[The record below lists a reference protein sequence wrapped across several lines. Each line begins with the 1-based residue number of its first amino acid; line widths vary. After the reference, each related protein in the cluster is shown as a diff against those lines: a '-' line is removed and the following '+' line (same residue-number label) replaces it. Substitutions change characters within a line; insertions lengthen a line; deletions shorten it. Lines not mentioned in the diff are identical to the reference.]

1 MSSRAVRGGRTVA
14 SASLHF
20 PRRAEIE
27 GTLPAKTDY
36 LDMTTGYE
44 RIWETIE
51 KVGICMLTTRTALG
65 DFRARPVA
73 ARPDR
78 ANECLYFLTDA
89 RSAKEQEIRID
100 SNVGL
105 TLIDESAKAYI
116 SLTARAALFADVPK
130 AKELWTEA
138 DSMWWQG
145 PEDPN
150 LVIIRANLL
159 AGEIWDGPAFKA
171 VEVFEFL
178 KFRLT
183 GQVPNLGQNRK
194 VTVQFGDKATS

>member
-1 MSSRAVRGGRTVA
+1 
-14 SASLHF
+14 
-20 PRRAEIE
+20 
-27 GTLPAKTDY
+27 
-36 LDMTTGYE
+36 MTTGYE
-44 RIWETIE
+44 RIWETID
-51 KVGICMLTTRTALG
+51 KVGICMLVTKTASG

-78 ANECLYFLTDA
+78 TNECLYFLTDA
-89 RSAKEQEIRID
+89 RSAKEHEIHVDPNIGLIVID
-100 SNVGL
+100 A
-105 TLIDESAKAYI
+105 SAKAYV
-116 SLTARAALFADVPK
+116 SLAARATLFADAAK

-138 DSMWWQG
+138 DGMWWEG

-183 GQVPNLGQNRK
+183 GEEPNLGQNRK
-194 VTVQFGDKATS
+194 VTVQFGNKATS